1 MNLLFFVLVGLGLV
15 SGAFHPV
22 AKSLKT
28 AKFPKIEEFK
38 RLRRNRDGNTWLTN
52 GIHWLIGTLIS
63 LPCGPWTVPGWSTQI
78 WSKFPVLNFEY
89 SMSDD
94 R

>member
-1 MNLLFFVLVGLGLV
+1 M
-15 SGAFHPV
+15 SGTFHPV
-22 AKSLKT
+22 AKT

-63 LPCGPWTVPGWSTQI
+63 PVWTLDGPRMVDPNMVQSPSFGFLVFGVRS
-78 WSKFPVLNFEY
+78 S
-89 SMSDD
+89 
-94 R
+94 